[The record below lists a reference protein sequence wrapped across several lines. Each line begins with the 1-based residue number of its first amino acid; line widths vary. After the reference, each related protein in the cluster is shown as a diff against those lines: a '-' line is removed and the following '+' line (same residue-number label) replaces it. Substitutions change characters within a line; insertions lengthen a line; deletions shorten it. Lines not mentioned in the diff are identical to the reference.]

1 MTDWVFQ
8 ANPDRYDLLA
18 AVSRGTDDSW
28 AMNTSRS
35 VVTVGERIF
44 FYVSGREAGVY
55 ATGRVT
61 SLPVERTEDDP
72 AFQYGKWGIRTSYE
86 LEIVPPILR
95 EELLGDPLLS
105 QEAIFT
111 GWQGTNYRLGAE
123 AALRLEEI
131 SDSRGFIV
139 ESQTDHGYALDAQD
153 SADPFTDPIPAS
165 DDPDERVFQSIRL
178 RRGQRHFRRNLLQVY
193 GGRCAISG
201 HGPID
206 VLEAAHSEPHS
217 KSGRNN
223 IDNGL
228 LLRADLHTL
237 LDARL
242 LWIDPATMTV
252 RVKDVL
258 ADSPYGQ
265 FDMQPLRPRMDGSYP
280 NPRILRRRVP

>member
-8 ANPDRYDLLA
+8 ANPAHYDLLA
-18 AVSRGTDDSW
+18 AVSRGADDLW
-28 AMNTSRS
+28 AMKKNRS
-35 VVTVGERIF
+35 VVKVGERVF
-44 FYVSGREAGVY
+44 FYISGREAGVY

-61 SLPVERTEDDP
+61 SLPVELTDDDP
-72 AFQYGKWGIRTSYE
+72 YFPYGKWVIRTSYE

-131 SDSRGFIV
+131 SDSRGLIV

-206 VLEAAHSEPHS
+206 VLEAAHIEPHS
-217 KSGRNN
+217 ESGRNN